1 MKLNINEDNIN
12 EFGRFDKLKETVNKK
27 IAKIYFDEL
36 DSTSYPIF
44 KINQKIDE
52 ILRKF
57 ILDGGFEV

>member
-1 MKLNINEDNIN
+1 MT
-12 EFGRFDKLKETVNKK
+12 FD
-27 IAKIYFDEL
+27 DEL